1 MVKAQAAAFRGGRSR
16 SARDAAVKPKKKN
29 KAAGATRAALE
40 M

>member
-16 SARDAAVKPKKKN
+16 SARDAAVKPKKN

-40 M
+40 T